1 MKRNHVSTDGDLLRS
16 LSFSLAIFLLLICV
30 AFFIFMRLYNR
41 HIDDIL
47 YRERQQQMKEVTV
60 QLFKRLDDVTQS
72 WWRDAD
78 AFRGALEDRDF
89 DSMDELC
96 AYMRSLSQ
104 LYQADSARRYLVAV
118 DDSGNYMT
126 HDGWKGALAKTALP
140 PDSPDRLS
148 FVSHRVSGT
157 DGGLLFLQRLSEPMT
172 VRDGRDAVR
181 LTYLGI
187 SCPLTELQ
195 PFFSCEA
202 YDNNNSVYI
211 LDSGGGYIFNSGDGT
226 LPGDNAYAALR
237 EMTYL
242 HGTSF
247 ETAKRELDNS
257 GLAYSNAVLQGDEYY
272 YALKKMDHVDWTLLF
287 LVPSEYVAQDIVLLV
302 DTTIRMVFSFAIIL
316 IIACT
321 VVITFILTAS
331 QKRTLAIERENND
344 KLSAVNRELD
354 QKNTELSAAVK
365 LAESATQEAKAANS
379 AKSEF
384 LTNMSHDI
392 RTPMNA
398 ILGITRLMENEPA
411 LSDRMRDYIHKA
423 HTSGQHMLALINDVL
438 DMSKIEAG
446 KIRIVKEPMS
456 LAEQVRQI
464 DSIIRPRAAEKDQDF
479 MIHTHDVAH
488 EFLIG
493 DSMRLGQILV
503 NLLSN
508 AVKYTPYGGMI
519 RLDIAELPSTVPDHA
534 ALSIVVTDN
543 GYGMTQDFLAHIF
556 DPFTRAE
563 SSTTNKVQGTG
574 LGMAITKN
582 IVDLMGGQITV
593 ESEPG
598 KGSRFSVTLSLP
610 IDSGAAHGVDLSSML
625 LITGDPL
632 FINNV
637 KAMVRASGIV
647 VFTARDAHEA
657 VPVLRQQDVDVIL
670 LSDCCRAEELPP
682 LVRSLREMARNKP
695 LIFYTNHIHAEQP
708 AGSLT
713 ASGVDGMLSRPLFL
727 SQLADAIRQ
736 LRGANVVREATST
749 SVLSGMRFLCAE
761 DNSLN
766 AEILTALMEMY
777 GAACTIYPDGA
788 QLVEAFSHVR
798 EGDYHAILMDVQ
810 MPVMN
815 GLDAARAIRHGK
827 NPLGR
832 RIPIIAMTA
841 NAFAEDVQ
849 DCLDAGMNAH
859 ISKPID
865 ISALESIL
873 PEMLCKAKTAASAGD
888 NPIREA

>member
-1 MKRNHVSTDGDLLRS
+1 MKENRVNTEGNLLRS
-16 LSFSLAIFLLLICV
+16 LSFALAAFLLLVSI
-30 AFFIFMRLYNR
+30 AFFIFMRLYDNY
-41 HIDDIL
+41 IDDIL
-47 YRERQQQMKEVTV
+47 YKERQQQMKEVTV
-60 QLFKRLDDVTQS
+60 QLFKRLDDVTQR
-72 WWRDAD
+72 WWKDTDVFCGAIED
-78 AFRGALEDRDF
+78 HAFA
-89 DSMDELC
+89 SPDEL
-96 AYMRSLSQ
+96 YSYLQSLAE
-104 LYQADSARRYLVAV
+104 LYKVNNDQRHLVAV
-118 DDSGNYMT
+118 DDSGNYLT
-126 HDGWKGALAKTALP
+126 HDGWNGTLSEMSFLM
-140 PDSPDRLS
+140 DSPERIS
-148 FVSHRVSGT
+148 FVTSRVGRT
-157 DGGLLFLQRLSEPMT
+157 DVGIFFLQKLPEPVLVQNGGET
-172 VRDGRDAVR
+172 IR
-181 LTYLGI
+181 LTYFGL
-187 SCPLTELQ
+187 SCRLAELN

-202 YDNNNSVYI
+202 YDNNNSVYV
-211 LDSGGGYIFNSGDGT
+211 LDQYGGRIFSSGDDT
-226 LPGDNAYAALR
+226 LLGYNAYATLK

-247 ETAKRELDNS
+247 EAAKRELDSS
-257 GLAYSNAVLQGDEYY
+257 GLAYSNAVLHGDEYY
-272 YALKKMDHVDWTLLF
+272 YSLKKMSNADWTLLF
-287 LVPSEYVAQDIVLLV
+287 LVSSDYVAQDIVLLV
-302 DTTIRMVFSFAIIL
+302 DTTTRMVFSFAIVL

-354 QKNTELSAAVK
+354 QKNTALSAAVH
-365 LAESATQEAKAANS
+365 LAESATREAKAANS

-398 ILGITRLMENEPA
+398 ILGITRLMENEQH

-446 KIRIVKEPMS
+446 KIRIVKEPVS
-456 LAEQVRQI
+456 LAEQIGQI
-464 DSIIRPRAAEKDQDF
+464 DSIIRPRAAEKAQDF
-479 MIHTHDVAH
+479 MIYTHNVTH

-519 RLDIAELPSTVPDHA
+519 RLDITELPCTVSGHA
-534 ALSIVVTDN
+534 AISIAVTDT
-543 GYGMTQDFLAHIF
+543 GYGMTQEFLTHIF

-582 IVDLMGGQITV
+582 IVDLMGGEITV

-598 KGSRFSVTLSLP
+598 KGSRFEVKLSLP
-610 IDSGAAHGVDLSSML
+610 IDYNTICRADISGIL
-625 LITGDPL
+625 LITRDL
-632 FINNV
+632 TLV
-637 KAMVRASGIV
+637 DEVRAMVRESEIEVFAAGDANEASQMLRRQTV
-647 VFTARDAHEA
+647 DA
-657 VPVLRQQDVDVIL
+657 VL
-670 LSDCCRAEELPP
+670 LSDCCRIEELSP
-682 LVRSLREMARNKP
+682 LVRSLRDAVKKE
-695 LIFYTNHIHAEQP
+695 LLLFYIDHVHTEQP
-708 AGSLT
+708 TGFFA
-713 ASGVDGMLSRPLFL
+713 ASGVDGLLARPFFL
-727 SQLADAIRQ
+727 SQLTDAIRQ
-736 LRGANVVREATST
+736 LHNTNPVQEESPI
-749 SVLSGMRFLCAE
+749 SLLSGMRFLCAE

-777 GAACTIYPDGA
+777 GAACDIYPDGA
-788 QLVEAFSHVR
+788 QLVEAFAHVR

-815 GLDAARAIRHGK
+815 GLDATRAIRHGE
-827 NPLGR
+827 NPLGQT
-832 RIPIIAMTA
+832 IPIIAMTA

-859 ISKPID
+859 VSKPID
-865 ISALESIL
+865 IGVLESALSEI
-873 PEMLCKAKTAASAGD
+873 EGRSA
-888 NPIREA
+888 